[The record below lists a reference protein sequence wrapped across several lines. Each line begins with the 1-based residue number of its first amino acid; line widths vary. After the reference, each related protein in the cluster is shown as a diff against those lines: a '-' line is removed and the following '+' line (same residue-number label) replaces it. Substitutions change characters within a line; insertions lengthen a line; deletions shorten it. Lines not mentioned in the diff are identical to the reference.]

1 MMNSPLIV
9 CRSCRAR
16 IFFALTEKGRRM
28 PIDAKPTKD
37 GNVQVI
43 ERSGQTPVAR
53 VLGKHPLELMRE
65 MHPNRPLYTSHFAT
79 CTSAAAHRKRKQLDK
94 ERREH
99 NANQA

>member
-1 MMNSPLIV
+1 
-9 CRSCRAR
+9 
-16 IFFALTEKGRRM
+16 
-28 PIDAKPTKD
+28 
-37 GNVQVI
+37 
-43 ERSGQTPVAR
+43 VAR